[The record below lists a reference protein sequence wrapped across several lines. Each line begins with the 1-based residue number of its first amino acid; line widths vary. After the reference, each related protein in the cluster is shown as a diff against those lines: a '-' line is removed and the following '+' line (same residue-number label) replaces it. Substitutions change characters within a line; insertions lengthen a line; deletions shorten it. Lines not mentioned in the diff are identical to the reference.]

1 MYRFIINFLVRWA
14 NWTTSWS
21 HGYAEFL
28 EVTIRERVAGSRC
41 DWINHRWS
49 CSQGHGGHREREFC
63 LWEDARPLC
72 SVWDVMEE
80 TRKFTRLSK
89 KSPDADVSSARER
102 LPQITGLPGGG
113 PAYTFLAD
121 NGSCMGM
128 WFLCNVIFLEKYHFK
143 VSPDFIKNPMW
154 RDVEKVSLISSSI
167 PPLQFCSAPQKPED
181 AAMTFKWSVSP
192 PWADY
197 WLL

>member
-1 MYRFIINFLVRWA
+1 
-14 NWTTSWS
+14 
-21 HGYAEFL
+21 
-28 EVTIRERVAGSRC
+28 
-41 DWINHRWS
+41 
-49 CSQGHGGHREREFC
+49 
-63 LWEDARPLC
+63 
-72 SVWDVMEE
+72 MEE
-80 TRKFTRLSK
+80 TRKFTRLSN

-154 RDVEKVSLISSSI
+154 RDVEKVSHCSSVQLRRSPKMPRWRSSEASLLLGQI
-167 PPLQFCSAPQKPED
+167 IGYFSLRIHDSFLRDVSLSTNLMYSWCSGRNSCASGK
-181 AAMTFKWSVSP
+181 
-192 PWADY
+192 
-197 WLL
+197 